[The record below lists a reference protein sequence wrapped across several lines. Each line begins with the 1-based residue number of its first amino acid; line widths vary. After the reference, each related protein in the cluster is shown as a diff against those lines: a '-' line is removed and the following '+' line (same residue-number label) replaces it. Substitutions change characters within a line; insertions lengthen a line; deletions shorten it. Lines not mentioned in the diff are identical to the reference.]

1 MSIKPRI
8 RAKGGWTLAEMIVAT
23 GVFSIS
29 GLALA
34 SLFVFGIRSFAA
46 MSNYAILD
54 KANRQAMD
62 KLTAEVREAV
72 KVTAYSNN
80 PPALTIMNP
89 DGVSVTYSF
98 DPNTKRMLR
107 STSDGTVQTLLTNC
121 SLLNFSLFQRNPSNS
136 FGIYSASNVLVQ
148 ATGDWMHQ
156 VKAVEL
162 TWKTSMTIS
171 PTANVNSENV
181 QTARVVIRKQQD

>member
-1 MSIKPRI
+1 
-8 RAKGGWTLAEMIVAT
+8 
-23 GVFSIS
+23 
-29 GLALA
+29 
-34 SLFVFGIRSFAA
+34 
-46 MSNYAILD
+46 
-54 KANRQAMD
+54 
-62 KLTAEVREAV
+62 
-72 KVTAYSNN
+72 
-80 PPALTIMNP
+80 
-89 DGVSVTYSF
+89 
-98 DPNTKRMLR
+98 MLR

>member
-1 MSIKPRI
+1 MFIKSRT
-8 RAKGGWTLAEMIVAT
+8 RAKSGWTLAEMIIAT

-89 DGVSVTYSF
+89 DGLSVTYSF